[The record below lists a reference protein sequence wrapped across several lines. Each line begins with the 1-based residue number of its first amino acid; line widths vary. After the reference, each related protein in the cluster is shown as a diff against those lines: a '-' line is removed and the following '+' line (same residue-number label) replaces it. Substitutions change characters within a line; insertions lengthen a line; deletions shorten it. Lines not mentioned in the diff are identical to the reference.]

1 MGRAGSGQAPRV
13 ARRRGP
19 VPTGEAV
26 SAAEG
31 AGPPLSRR
39 LVLLLATTCGAAVA
53 NNYYAQPLLHTIANT
68 FGVSDATAGLLVTAG
83 QAGYAVGL
91 ALLVPLGDLLERRR
105 LICRL
110 LVATAAAEALAAV
123 APGIAVLA
131 TALAVAG
138 VTSVVAQIVV
148 PMAASLAGEA
158 QRGQVV
164 GTVMSGLIIG
174 ILLARTVSGLIASA
188 GSWRPVFVMAA
199 AVMLLLAA
207 VLRRALPE
215 SLPSGASAAMSYR
228 ALLRSVL
235 ALVREEP
242 VLRLRM
248 GLGAAALGC
257 FSILWTPVT
266 FLLAGPPYHYG
277 TAVIGLFGIAGLAGA
292 GIAPVAGRLADRG
305 RGNYATLGAIVALL
319 GSWGLLALGAH
330 SLAALIAG
338 IVVLDLGSQ
347 ALHISNQ
354 SAIYALR
361 PGARSRLNTAYMVS
375 YFLGGAVMS
384 AAASVLYSTAGW
396 GGVCILGAAVAGAAL
411 CLWLAT
417 NGRRGRQRM
426 NGGSAP
432 GS

>member
-1 MGRAGSGQAPRV
+1 LIIPMGRARSGQAGLT
-13 ARRRGP
+13 RRRG
-19 VPTGEAV
+19 AV
-26 SAAEG
+26 SPDEG
-31 AGPPLSRR
+31 MGPRLNRG

-53 NNYYAQPLLHTIANT
+53 NNYYAQPLLPTIASA

-83 QAGYAVGL
+83 QAGYALGL

-105 LICRL
+105 LITGL
-110 LVATAAAEALAAV
+110 LVITAAAEAAAAA
-123 APGIAVLA
+123 APSIAVLA
-131 TALAVAG
+131 SALAVAG

-148 PMAASLAGEA
+148 PMAASMATET

-188 GSWRPVFVMAA
+188 GSWRPVYVMAA
-199 AVMLLLAA
+199 AVMLVLAV

-215 SLPSGASAAMSYR
+215 VRPTERMSYR

-235 ALVREEP
+235 DLVREEP
-242 VLRLRM
+242 VLRQRM

-257 FSILWTPVT
+257 FSILWTPVA
-266 FLLAGPPYHYG
+266 FLLSGPPYRYG

-292 GIAPVAGRLADRG
+292 AIAPVAGRLADRG
-305 RGNYATLGAIVALL
+305 HGRHATLGAILALL
-319 GSWGLLALGAH
+319 GSWGLIGLGAH

-361 PGARSRLNTAYMVS
+361 PRARSRLNTAYMVA
-375 YFLGGAVMS
+375 YFVGGAVMS
-384 AAASVLYSTAGW
+384 AAASLLYSTAGW
-396 GGVCILGAAVAGAAL
+396 GGVCVLGAATAAAAL
-411 CLWLAT
+411 CLWLVT
-417 NGRRGRQRM
+417 SRGTK
-426 NGGSAP
+426 P
-432 GS
+432 

>member
-1 MGRAGSGQAPRV
+1 LIIPMGRARSGQAPGLT
-13 ARRRGP
+13 RRRG
-19 VPTGEAV
+19 AV
-26 SAAEG
+26 SPDEG
-31 AGPPLSRR
+31 MGPRLSRG

-53 NNYYAQPLLHTIANT
+53 NNYYAQPLLPTIASA
-68 FGVSDATAGLLVTAG
+68 FGVSNATAGLLVTVG
-83 QAGYAVGL
+83 QAGYALGL

-105 LICRL
+105 LISRL
-110 LVATAAAEALAAV
+110 LVVTAAAEAVAAA

-131 TALAVAG
+131 SALALAG

-148 PMAASLAGEA
+148 PMAASMATET

-188 GSWRPVFVMAA
+188 GSWRPVFAMAA
-199 AVMLLLAA
+199 AVMLLLAV

-215 SLPSGASAAMSYR
+215 MRPTERMSYR

-235 ALVREEP
+235 DLIREEP
-242 VLRLRM
+242 VLRQRM

-257 FSILWTPVT
+257 FSILWTPVA
-266 FLLAGPPYHYG
+266 FLLSGPPYRYG
-277 TAVIGLFGIAGLAGA
+277 TALIGLFGIAGLAGA
-292 GIAPVAGRLADRG
+292 AIAPVAGRLADRG
-305 RGNYATLGAIVALL
+305 LGRYTTLGAIVALL
-319 GSWGLLALGAH
+319 GSWALLDVGAH

-361 PGARSRLNTAYMVS
+361 PQARSRLNTAYMVA
-375 YFLGGAVMS
+375 YFVGGAVMS
-384 AAASVLYSTAGW
+384 AAASLLYSAAGW
-396 GGVCILGAAVAGAAL
+396 NGVCVLGAATAAAAL
-411 CLWLAT
+411 CLWLGT
-417 NGRRGRQRM
+417 SRGRVPQHHDR
-426 NGGSAP
+426 
-432 GS
+432 